1 MYYIGKIDLNK
12 IGKYKNKVATDE
24 VILTDE
30 RKRHILN
37 NHVNDY
43 EKIIK
48 NISRV
53 ILNPREI
60 LEDHK
65 NNNTLLFIDKL
76 EKNNLNVIIKLSTI
90 NNDKHPKNSVM
101 TAWIIRDSNLKK
113 LRKKN
118 KIIYKRV

>member
-1 MYYIGKIDLNK
+1 MHYIGKIDLNK
-12 IGKYKNKVATDE
+12 IGKYKNKIATDE
-24 VILTDE
+24 AILTDE

-65 NNNTLLFIDKL
+65 NNSTLLFIDKL

-118 KIIYKRV
+118 KIIYKRA

>member
-12 IGKYKNKVATDE
+12 VGKYKNKVATDE

-37 NHVNDY
+37 NHINDY

-48 NISRV
+48 NWYTV
-53 ILNPREI
+53 ILNPRDI
-60 LEDHK
+60 LEDYK

-90 NNDKHPKNSVM
+90 NNEKHPKNSVM

-118 KIIYKRV
+118 KIIYKRA

>member
-12 IGKYKNKVATDE
+12 VGKYKNKVATDE

-37 NHVNDY
+37 NHINDY

-60 LEDHK
+60 LEDYK

-90 NNDKHPKNSVM
+90 NNEKHPKNSVM

-118 KIIYKRV
+118 KIIYKRA

>member
-24 VILTDE
+24 VVLTDE

-37 NHVNDY
+37 NHINDY

-65 NNNTLLFIDKL
+65 NSNTLLFIGKL

-118 KIIYKRV
+118 KIIYKRA

>member
-12 IGKYKNKVATDE
+12 VGKYKNIVATDE

-37 NHVNDY
+37 NHINDY
-43 EKIIK
+43 EKIMK

-60 LEDHK
+60 LEDYK

-118 KIIYKRV
+118 KIIYKRA

>member
-24 VILTDE
+24 VVLTDE

-37 NHVNDY
+37 NHSNDY

-65 NNNTLLFIDKL
+65 NNNTLLFVDKL
-76 EKNNLNVIIKLSTI
+76 EQNNLNVIIKLSTI

-118 KIIYKRV
+118 KIIYKRE